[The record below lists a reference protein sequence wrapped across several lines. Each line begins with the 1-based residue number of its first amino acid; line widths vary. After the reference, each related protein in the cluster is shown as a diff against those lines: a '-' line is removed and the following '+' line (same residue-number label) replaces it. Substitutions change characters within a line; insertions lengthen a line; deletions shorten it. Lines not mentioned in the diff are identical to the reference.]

1 MWNRTNF
8 ESEKYETNREKETL
22 EKETSGKM
30 PPKPGPKPKIPIESR
45 SKEEI
50 LKIEK
55 ARKGKYMKSLFK
67 FSQSN

>member
-1 MWNRTNF
+1 
-8 ESEKYETNREKETL
+8 
-22 EKETSGKM
+22 M

-55 ARKGKYMKSLFK
+55 ARKGKYKHSK
-67 FSQSN
+67 FSQYN